1 LWKPA
6 WSNKYTGIA
15 PNAKFINLR
24 FLNSSGTGKVS
35 YVLAALDWI
44 YANRNNTIYNIKVVN
59 MSLGTPTL
67 TSYRNDQLCQA
78 VRNWL
83 TRESW

>member
-1 LWKPA
+1 M
-6 WSNKYTGIA
+6 
-15 PNAKFINLR
+15 
-24 FLNSSGTGKVS
+24 S

-83 TRESW
+83 TREAW